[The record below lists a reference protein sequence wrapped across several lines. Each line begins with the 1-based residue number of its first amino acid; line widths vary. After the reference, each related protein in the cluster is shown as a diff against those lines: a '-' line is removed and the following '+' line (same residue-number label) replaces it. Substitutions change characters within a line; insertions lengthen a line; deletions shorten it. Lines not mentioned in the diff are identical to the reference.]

1 MVRKWSLILALV
13 LWMASTGVYALGLGE
28 IQLKSALNQNFNAE
42 IELLSVDMGTL
53 DDVRVSLASEEAFSR
68 AGVERPFFLTKLR
81 FKPERKA
88 DGDAIIRVSSNDPV
102 REPFLNFLI
111 EVNWPKGRLVREY
124 TVLLDPPVTLARK
137 PAPVQAPTAAPSPA
151 PAKAAVKAP
160 VSIAEGSY
168 TVNKGDSLWRIASRS
183 QHQGADINQMMMA
196 IYKANPDAFFNGNIN
211 NLKAGAILRI
221 PDQDEVLQISRTEAR
236 DQYQQQVNAWMSQ
249 QQGATVAAEAEAEEI
264 APIQREETE
273 VAAETEAP
281 QEAAVEEAA
290 EAELKIATARP
301 EGEGE
306 AGASDVDKAQDTV
319 ARLNTELMLTQ
330 EGIESAKQEGE
341 ELQSRV
347 QELEQQLENAERIL
361 AIKSAQLAQLQ
372 NNMGTG
378 GEALPAMEEAA
389 PEATPAE
396 EAPAVEEEPAPQA
409 AEEAV
414 EVAAEEMTEPAAT
427 PEQEAVAEAA
437 PEESAE
443 PAADAQPVAEEPA
456 AAPAETTDTAEPVAA
471 ATAQPQASA
480 PEPKPVAEA
489 KPAPQPAPA
498 PKPQPAP
505 EPGLLDGLFA
515 STGMMGVLLGVG
527 LVVLALVWIVVR
539 RRQAASAE
547 EVEFAESIL
556 LEQEDDEEESE
567 STSDLSDESAP
578 SEDVSLLTEFSPE
591 DNLDA
596 LQDETS
602 EVDPLSEADV
612 YIAYGRY
619 QQAEEL
625 IRQAI
630 NKDPDRDVLK
640 HKLFE
645 ILFAVKD
652 AEGFSKLAQ
661 ESAGSS
667 VEQSDPDAWQK
678 VISMGR
684 EIDPDNALFA
694 GGPTGETTVLE
705 TDTFQV
711 DDDILDFGE
720 EEEAVGELNLDEEE
734 DELDL
739 DALAAELETGDL
751 AGEET
756 LGDLG
761 DLDLESFTT
770 DADSSAA
777 QESED
782 LSLDLGSAEEERLEL
797 PEEDSLDLDLGEQET
812 AIVGEETGILDEETL
827 IMGEETG
834 ILGAET
840 LVVGEET
847 GILGAETEVVGQ
859 ETTTVLDTDDFAL
872 ELPESEDGSDIGL
885 ELDVAVDD
893 DEIKVSLEEN
903 DMELA
908 TPEEAQPTLDG
919 DSIML
924 DAPNVDEVNTKLDL
938 ARAYI
943 DMGDAEGAG
952 YILDEVLVEGDEAQK
967 QQAQELQG
975 QLSQ

>member
-1 MVRKWSLILALV
+1 MVRKWSLISALV

-42 IELLSVDMGTL
+42 IELLSVEKGTL
-53 DDVRVSLASEEAFSR
+53 DDVRVTLASDEAFSR

-88 DGDAIIRVSSNDPV
+88 DGNAVIRVTSNDPV

-137 PAPVQAPTAAPSPA
+137 PAPVQAPQTAPSPA
-151 PAKAAVKAP
+151 PTKPAAKPA
-160 VSIAEGSY
+160 VSIEEGSY
-168 TVNKGDSLWRIASRS
+168 TVSKGDSLWRIASSSRY
-183 QHQGADINQMMMA
+183 QGADINQMMMA
-196 IYKANPDAFFNGNIN
+196 IYNANPDAFFNGNIN

-221 PDQDEVLQISRTEAR
+221 PGQDEVQQISRTEAR
-236 DQYQQQVNAWMSQ
+236 DQYQQQVNAWMSE
-249 QQGATVAAEAEAEEI
+249 QQGATVATKPEAEEI
-264 APIQREETE
+264 APISREEAT
-273 VAAETEAP
+273 AATEAVAT

-306 AGASDVDKAQDTV
+306 AGASDAEKSQATV
-319 ARLNTELMLTQ
+319 ARLSNELILNQ

-341 ELQSRV
+341 ELESRV
-347 QELEQQLENAERIL
+347 RDLEKQVGEAERIL
-361 AIKSAQLAQLQ
+361 AIKSAQLHQLQ
-372 NNMGTG
+372 QGLAKDA
-378 GEALPAMEEAA
+378 EANQQEEVSPAATSAEETSAV
-389 PEATPAE
+389 E
-396 EAPAVEEEPAPQA
+396 EAPATET

-414 EVAAEEMTEPAAT
+414 AEEATEEMAESAAAS
-427 PEQEAVAEAA
+427 EAETVIEAA
-437 PEESAE
+437 PEESVE
-443 PAADAQPVAEEPA
+443 PATELQPAAEESVVTPIEA
-456 AAPAETTDTAEPVAA
+456 AETTEPAPA
-471 ATAQPQASA
+471 ATTQPQ
-480 PEPKPVAEA
+480 
-489 KPAPQPAPA
+489 APA
-498 PKPQPAP
+498 PKPTPVAETKPASQPKPAAKPQPVP

-515 STGMMGVLLGVG
+515 NTGMLGVLLGVA

-556 LEQEDDEEESE
+556 LEQEDEEEAE
-567 STSDLSDESAP
+567 STSDLSDESAS

-630 NKDPDRDVLK
+630 NKDPDREVLK

-645 ILFAVKD
+645 ILYAVKD
-652 AEGFSKLAQ
+652 AEGFSKLAE
-661 ESAGSS
+661 ESAGTS
-667 VEQSDPDAWQK
+667 VEQGDPDAWQK
-678 VISMGR
+678 IISMGR
-684 EIDPDNALFA
+684 EIDPDNALFS
-694 GGPTGETTVLE
+694 GGATGETTVLE

-720 EEEAVGELNLDEEE
+720 EDEAVGEVNLEDEE

-739 DALAAELETGDL
+739 DALAAELESGDL

-770 DADSSAA
+770 DTSSSTTP
-777 QESED
+777 ESED

-797 PEEDSLDLDLGEQET
+797 PEEDSLDLDMGEQET
-812 AIVGEETGILDEETL
+812 VIAGEETGFLDAETV

-847 GILGAETEVVGQ
+847 GILGAETMVVGQ
-859 ETTTVLDTDDFAL
+859 ETTTVLDTDDLAL
-872 ELPESEDGSDIGL
+872 ELPESEDTSDVGL
-885 ELDVAVDD
+885 DLDAELGA
-893 DEIKVSLEEN
+893 DEINVSLEEGN
-903 DMELA
+903 MELA
-908 TPEEAQPTLDG
+908 TPEEAPATLDG

-924 DAPNVDEVNTKLDL
+924 DAPNIDEVNTKLDL

-967 QQAQELQG
+967 QQAKELQG